1 MLLNARKQVKSY
13 LIYFGLETIES
24 LVQEFDGAF
33 DQSHLRFGLRLLLES
48 ERVNIF
54 NQTKCLLDVH
64 PFRPDSLGVLR
75 R

>member
-1 MLLNARKQVKSY
+1 
-13 LIYFGLETIES
+13 